1 MRGKKG
7 VSGKVLTVILTLVIA
22 LIALILLWTFL
33 TKSTPLISNAIENTI
48 SGFKNMLCE
57 TFGAASLICKLL
69 IGG

>member
-7 VSGKVLTVILTLVIA
+7 VSGKILTVILTLVIA

-33 TKSTPLISNAIENTI
+33 TKATPLISNAIENTI

-57 TFGAASLICKLL
+57 KFGAASLICKLL
-69 IGG
+69 IGE